1 MHIGDLM
8 AQHRAAE
15 AERDAI
21 AAVLD
26 YSKQPS
32 FEVGTMGYLMAT
44 STHPY
49 GDEYPSGLPAVC
61 GGEALPAMPEPYP
74 AEYRDLMTACVAFDP
89 RDRPSITIVAARLR
103 EMRDEAWVSIPL
115 TCLQRFAG

>member
-1 MHIGDLM
+1 MV
-8 AQHRAAE
+8 QHRAAV

-32 FEVGTMGYLMAT
+32 FEVGTMGFLMAT
-44 STHPY
+44 GSHPY
-49 GDEYPSGLPAVC
+49 GDEYPLGLPAVC
-61 GGEALPAMPEPYP
+61 GGEALPAMPESHP

-89 RDRPSITIVAARLR
+89 RDRPSIDEVAARLR
-103 EMRDEAWVSIPL
+103 EMRNKAWVSTTMAL
-115 TCLQRFAG
+115 MLR